1 MSNSHWICEG
11 IGFEQSVLEPL
22 LDGDKLLKLLREEYS
37 CEEITDED
45 FGDDY
50 TCSTNEE
57 KVGILM
63 DCFVVNED
71 YQLPELLTK
80 KDEKNV
86 LSWGSDSEG
95 KYFLL
100 YAPRYPWDESGGFKS
115 QEEVIQY
122 ICDLVRP
129 YCRDDVSDADIRAIV
144 DPDIYAY
151 GCG

>member
-1 MSNSHWICEG
+1 MSMAHWVCAG

-45 FGDDY
+45 LGEDY
-50 TCSTNEE
+50 TCSNNEDR
-57 KVGILM
+57 VGILM

-80 KDEKNV
+80 KDGKNV
-86 LSWGSDSEG
+86 LSYGSNNEG
-95 KYFLL
+95 RYFLL
-100 YAPRYPWDESGGFKS
+100 YSPRYPWDESGGFQSLK
-115 QEEVIQY
+115 EVTQY

-129 YCRDDVSDADIRAIV
+129 YCRDDVSEETILAII
-144 DPDIYAY
+144 DPEIYEY